1 MREEDRHPADYC
13 WRRIVE
19 PRVGVGVLLGL
30 DQSPN
35 PRRRLTVTQSSSLE
49 KSPGSFGREAGG
61 IKI

>member
-1 MREEDRHPADYC
+1 MREEDRHAADYC

-19 PRVGVGVLLGL
+19 PRVGAGILLGL

-49 KSPGSFGREAGG
+49 KKKKVLEALEGRLGG
-61 IKI
+61 